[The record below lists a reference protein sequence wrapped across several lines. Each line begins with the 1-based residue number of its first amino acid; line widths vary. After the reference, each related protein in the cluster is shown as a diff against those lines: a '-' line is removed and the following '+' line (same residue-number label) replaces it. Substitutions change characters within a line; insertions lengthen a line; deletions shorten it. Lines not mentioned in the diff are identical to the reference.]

1 MPPLPR
7 GDLRRS
13 LKLTLAYDGTAY
25 VGWQRQAAGT
35 SVQQLVETA
44 LAEVEGR
51 RVCVHGS
58 GRTDAGVHALGQVA
72 SCDLDHPI
80 PAADLRRALNAKLPR
95 DVRIVSVE
103 EAWPGFHA
111 RFDAVEKT
119 YEYRIRVAPGGTPF
133 LGRYAWQLRPPLDV
147 GAMRQALGAVVG
159 EHDFAAFQAAGSR
172 AASSVRTL
180 REVVVEAGPWPPD
193 GMEVDPAA
201 QRVVVRFTA
210 NGFLRHMVRNL
221 VGTLVEIGNGRR
233 AADDL
238 GRVLAA
244 RDRAL
249 AGPTAP
255 PQGLFLVTVRYRPDP
270 GVG

>member
-1 MPPLPR
+1 MPFPPL
-7 GDLRRS
+7 GDLQRS

-35 SVQQLVETA
+35 SVQHLVEAA

-51 RVCVHGS
+51 PVCVHGS

-72 SCDLDHPI
+72 SCDLAHPI
-80 PAADLRRALNAKLPR
+80 PAADLLRALNAKLPP
-95 DVRIVSVE
+95 DVRVVSVD

-119 YEYRIRVAPGGTPF
+119 YDYRIRVATGTTPF
-133 LGRYAWQLRPPLDV
+133 LGRFVWDLRPPLDV
-147 GAMRQALGAVVG
+147 AAMRQALGAVVG

-180 REVVVEAGPWPPD
+180 REAVVEAGPWPPD
-193 GMEVDPAA
+193 GLDVDPAA

-221 VGTLVEIGNGRR
+221 VGTLVEIGRGRR
-233 AADDL
+233 DPGDL
-238 GRVLAA
+238 ARVLDS
-244 RDRAL
+244 RDRGL

-255 PQGLFLVTVRYRPDP
+255 PQGLFLARVRYRPDP